1 MVIQREQSMTV
12 GTGQVGVAACSELV
26 LQEN

>member
-1 MVIQREQSMTV
+1 MVIQRERPMTV
-12 GTGQVGVAACSELV
+12 GTGQVGVAACSELA